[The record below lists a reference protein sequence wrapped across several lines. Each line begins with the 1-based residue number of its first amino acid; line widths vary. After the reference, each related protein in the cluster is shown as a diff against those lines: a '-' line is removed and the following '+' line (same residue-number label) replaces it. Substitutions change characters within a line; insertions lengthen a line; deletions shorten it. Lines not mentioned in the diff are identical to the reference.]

1 MEFLIIFSLFG
12 ILLGVFAVRAA
23 ATRSR
28 APLKEAG
35 VAFLAGVTAG
45 VVWSIGARLAM
56 RIVALIDGRE
66 PEFSVG
72 GTLVILIAGVMFGTP
87 LALLFA
93 LVRRWLPGT
102 GLRKGLSYGAILLAL
117 GIAPFSLL
125 GASDLD
131 SSVASVPVLIGT
143 ALFGG
148 LFLLFGLTVEAVRA
162 RLSRKAPVATA
173 IDAGTRRLT
182 AAG

>member
-72 GTLVILIAGVMFGTP
+72 CTLVILIAGVMFGTP
-87 LALLFA
+87 LALLF
-93 LVRRWLPGT
+93 
-102 GLRKGLSYGAILLAL
+102 
-117 GIAPFSLL
+117 
-125 GASDLD
+125 
-131 SSVASVPVLIGT
+131 
-143 ALFGG
+143 
-148 LFLLFGLTVEAVRA
+148 GLTVEAVRT
-162 RLSRKAPVATA
+162 RLSRKAPAESVSGAQ
-173 IDAGTRRLT
+173 GSRVPVV
-182 AAG
+182 G